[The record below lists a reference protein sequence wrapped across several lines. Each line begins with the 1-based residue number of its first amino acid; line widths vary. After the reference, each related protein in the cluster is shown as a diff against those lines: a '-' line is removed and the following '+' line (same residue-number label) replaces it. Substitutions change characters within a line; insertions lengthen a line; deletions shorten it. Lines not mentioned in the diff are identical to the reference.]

1 MMGYHGV
8 KFDST
13 GQNTLAATYLMQLQ
27 GPHYVLVW
35 PERSASASL
44 IYPFKGWQ

>member
-13 GQNTLAATYLMQLQ
+13 GQNALPATYLMQLQ
-27 GPHYVLVW
+27 GPQYVLVW
-35 PERSASASL
+35 PARSARATL